1 MHLVRTDAGSSRR
14 AASPGVVIAAV
25 SVILTLCA
33 GPLLAGCGGSGR
45 SDGAPAPPRP
55 GSTTGA
61 AEAGEAADA
70 GGSGATASGGPAAPG
85 GPVPSASAGSGTP
98 VPPSSPARAAQVVE
112 AYFAEINA
120 AARDGRV
127 ADTAATA
134 LPGCQTCALD
144 VGMTRHLDQN
154 GVRAATAPYEITGL
168 AAGERRGTVVDVRF
182 TATARPARLLDPA
195 GRDAGL
201 EPGVPARAATA
212 RLVLTGPGW
221 RIQNIIY
228 AAGAG
233 R

>member
-14 AASPGVVIAAV
+14 AASPGVLIAAV

-33 GPLLAGCGGSGR
+33 GSLLAGCGGSGR
-45 SDGAPAPPRP
+45 PGGAPAPPRP
-55 GSTTGA
+55 GSATGA
-61 AEAGEAADA
+61 AGTGEAADA
-70 GGSGATASGGPAAPG
+70 GAAAASGSPAAPG
-85 GPVPSASAGSGTP
+85 GPVPSASAGSGAP
-98 VPPSSPARAAQVVE
+98 VPPSSPARAAQVVG

-127 ADTAATA
+127 ADTADTA

-154 GVRAATAPYEITGL
+154 GVRTATPPYEITGL

-182 TATARPARLLDPA
+182 TATARPVRLLDPA

-221 RIQNIIY
+221 RIQNIVY
-228 AAGAG
+228 AAGAT